1 MLDGMGRAFQ
11 FSFVIVAP
19 QRRHSVLPLRQML
32 IMIVL
37 YVIIE
42 LSH

>member
-19 QRRHSVLPLRQML
+19 QRRHRLLPPHQIL

-42 LSH
+42 L